1 MGIQPID
8 LQTLYSQL
16 DKVGK
21 SQIQQTLATQQAREA
36 EMAKNREE
44 AEKSIRT
51 VKETETG
58 GEKAGTVREREGSAP
73 DAQTGTD
80 ARDRKEDK
88 ETQAPER
95 PQEVIT
101 DPSLGSIVDIS
112 G

>member
-44 AEKSIRT
+44 AEKSLKT

-58 GEKAGTVREREGSAP
+58 GEKAGTVREREGSSP
-73 DAQTGTD
+73 DSQAGTD
-80 ARDRKEDK
+80 TKDRKDDK
-88 ETQAPER
+88 EAQSPER
-95 PQEVIT
+95 PQEIIT